1 MNRIRKIAGGLL
13 LLTGILHVA
22 ATTTITVAFGIAYL
36 TIGVFLFRGRRNV
49 LYLGTVIPLI
59 GMLLATISMFITP
72 TTLGAVFI
80 FIDVAIVACCAY
92 LIANTRKEQTRT

>member
-22 ATTTITVAFGIAYL
+22 SATTITVVFGIAYL
-36 TIGVFLFRGRRNV
+36 AIGAFLFRDGRTV
-49 LYLGTVIPLI
+49 LYFGMVIPLI
-59 GMLLATISMFITP
+59 GMLLAIVGMFITP

-80 FIDVAIVACCAY
+80 SIDVAIVACCAY
-92 LIANTRKEQTRT
+92 LITNTNKQHHT